1 MKQPSTKIARYLAD
15 DTLKNGKTKKLSRE
29 IAAYLLTEKRLN
41 DLDSILRDTQQ
52 YWADSGYVEV
62 DAVSAYPIS
71 AKVEKD
77 IKTKI
82 KKLYPNAKTIKI
94 DHDRD
99 ENVIAGV
106 RLELANQQ
114 LDLSVETKLNKFKQL
129 SVS

>member
-1 MKQPSTKIARYLAD
+1 MKQPSTKIAKYLAD
-15 DTLKNGKTKKLSRE
+15 DTLKHGSSKELSRE
-29 IAAYLLTEKRLN
+29 MAAYLLSENRLN

-52 YWADSGYVEV
+52 YWADSGLVEV
-62 DAVSAYPIS
+62 NAISAFPIS
-71 AKVEKD
+71 PKVEKD
-77 IKTKI
+77 IRTKI
-82 KKLYPNAKTIKI
+82 KKLYPNAKKI
-94 DHDRD
+94 IIIHERD